1 MSDKPSKPVKF
12 GEKPSS
18 RHGIARF
25 GDSLSET
32 ITPILD
38 AISAAGWELAF
49 HPISGIHDGWLFRTT
64 SRSAEDPQMI
74 ADRVMAEIV
83 GKQKSGLIIFPS
95 KDKASQPK

>member
-1 MSDKPSKPVKF
+1 MIDKSSEGKM
-12 GEKPSS
+12 SS

-25 GDSLSET
+25 GDGLSET

-64 SRSAEDPQMI
+64 SRSAKDPQTI
-74 ADRVMAEIV
+74 ADRVMTEWIV
-83 GKQKSGLIIFPS
+83 RKQERAVFIFPPM
-95 KDKASQPK
+95 DE

>member
-12 GEKPSS
+12 DEKSSS

-25 GDSLSET
+25 GNSLSET

-49 HPISGIHDGWLFRTT
+49 HPISGIHDGWG
-64 SRSAEDPQMI
+64 SMSKYGRSG
-74 ADRVMAEIV
+74 IV
-83 GKQKSGLIIFPS
+83 RGAGGG
-95 KDKASQPK
+95 